1 MAWILEAREL
11 SPYYFL
17 KRIMFDI
24 YALQSECKKEALAG
38 TNILTF
44 AAETTLME
52 NQQYLRENPLDAVCL
67 NEGIYTVKK
76 KNQPN
81 ALSHVVDINLKHC
94 GACFR
99 WDQSGVP
106 CCHALAVL
114 SAAGITTRPE
124 FYTNCFHRL
133 NQQATRTEMYRTC
146 VLTGLVPDD
155 NNVQNLKLT
164 RSFQPLTPILHVDS
178 RSSLTS
184 KRIRSNGESTSGRAV
199 KAHRKSKAPCPRCGK
214 LLKDTGKMH
223 DIRACLNAQ
232 RKKGG
237 EAPTT
242 EAPTTEES
250 TSIVNDTQES
260 SVTIHAASSKQTF
273 L

>member
-1 MAWILEAREL
+1 
-11 SPYYFL
+11 
-17 KRIMFDI
+17 
-24 YALQSECKKEALAG
+24 
-38 TNILTF
+38 
-44 AAETTLME
+44 
-52 NQQYLRENPLDAVCL
+52 
-67 NEGIYTVKK
+67 
-76 KNQPN
+76 
-81 ALSHVVDINLKHC
+81 
-94 GACFR
+94 
-99 WDQSGVP
+99 
-106 CCHALAVL
+106 
-114 SAAGITTRPE
+114 
-124 FYTNCFHRL
+124 
-133 NQQATRTEMYRTC
+133 MYRTC

-242 EAPTTEES
+242 EAPTTEDS
-250 TSIVNDTQES
+250 TSIVNDIQES
-260 SVTIHAASSKQTF
+260 SATIHAASSKQTF